1 MGNPGRMVQ
10 NGENA
15 LEVTEGS
22 LLDQILSQTRMNP
35 EDEGYDIAKRG
46 VGAFI
51 AELLRPENQEQR
63 VNKNLIDQ
71 MIDEL
76 DVQLS
81 SQMDEILHNKDFKA
95 LESAW
100 RGLQMLVNRTDFTQN
115 IKIEVLNASKQDLY
129 DDLQGHYTRL
139 CG

>member
-1 MGNPGRMVQ
+1 MGNPERMVQ

-22 LLDQILSQTRMNP
+22 LLDQIVSQTRMNP
-35 EDEGYDIAKRG
+35 GDEGYDVAKRG

-51 AELLRPENQEQR
+51 AELLRPENKEER
-63 VNKNLIDQ
+63 VNKNLIDR

-81 SQMDEILHNKDFKA
+81 AQMDEILHHKA
-95 LESAW
+95 F
-100 RGLQMLVNRTDFTQN
+100 Q
-115 IKIEVLNASKQDLY
+115 
-129 DDLQGHYTRL
+129 
-139 CG
+139 